1 ITRYSIAEAKRRNIR
16 LLLVEDNITNQIVAR
31 EILEKLGFRMDIVEN
46 GRQAVDAVKS
56 KPYNLVLMDCQMP
69 VMNGYQATRE
79 IRKLG
84 STGAFSNGYNPAE
97 VPIVAMTA
105 HVMQGDREACI
116 KAGMNDYLSK
126 PIDPHKLVNMV
137 EQWVVYTGREST
149 AAGKASEPPLDE
161 TPAKEKEAAARPR
174 SEKAHALKKT
184 AEGEAD
190 EIIFNRADMLRRVM
204 NDEGILKKLIN
215 GFFEHASGHLVNL
228 RDALDNKDAPGVQ
241 LRAHTIKGVA
251 ANFSSAPLRDV
262 ACQIEI
268 AGKEADLEKAESLLP
283 ELQGKFDLLSKALE
297 PER

>member
-1 ITRYSIAEAKRRNIR
+1 DIR
-16 LLLVEDNITNQIVAR
+16 VLLVEDNITNQLVAR
-31 EILEKLGFRMDIVEN
+31 EILEKVGFHPDIVEN
-46 GRQAVDAVKS
+46 GRQAIDAVKS

-69 VMNGYQATRE
+69 VMDGYQATRE

-84 STGAFSNGYNPAE
+84 SAGVFSNGYNPAE

-105 HVMQGDREACI
+105 HVMQGDREICI
-116 KAGMNDYLSK
+116 NAGMNDYLSK

-137 EQWVVYTGREST
+137 EQWVVYTGSEST
-149 AAGKASEPPLDE
+149 ATEKTTEPPLDE
-161 TPAKEKEAAARPR
+161 TPAEEGEAAARHR

-184 AEGEAD
+184 AESEAD

-204 NDEGILKKLIN
+204 NDEGILKRLIN
-215 GFFEHASGHLVNL
+215 SFFEYAPGHLVNL
-228 RDALDNKDAPGVQ
+228 SEALDNKDAPGVQ

-268 AGKEADLEKAESLLP
+268 AGKEADLEKAESFLP
-283 ELQGKFDLLSKALE
+283 ELQEKFDLLSKALE
-297 PER
+297 SKK